1 MSLFQALPS
10 LRRQG
15 LSSFCNVQSIHIT
28 MQKTIKLY
36 ETPDMKVFEMH
47 AEGVMCTSDPVEQDY
62 GIAGGAGAN
71 GSLITIG
78 NDEDY

>member
-1 MSLFQALPS
+1 MPLFQALPS

-47 AEGVMCTSDPVEQDY
+47 AEGVMCQSFGDEGEAGVRILTDEY
-62 GIAGGAGAN
+62 G
-71 GSLITIG
+71 
-78 NDEDY
+78 EDL

>member
-47 AEGVMCTSDPVEQDY
+47 TEGVMCGSFGEANE
-62 GIAGGAGAN
+62 AGVILNEN
-71 GSLITIG
+71 GEYEY
-78 NDEDY
+78 NF

>member
-47 AEGVMCTSDPVEQDY
+47 TEGVMCQS
-62 GIAGGAGAN
+62 IN
-71 GSLITIG
+71 GVSIESLSY
-78 NDEDY
+78 DEDELGC

>member
-1 MSLFQALPS
+1 MVSLFQALPS

-36 ETPDMKVFEMH
+36 ETPDMKVFDMH
-47 AEGVMCTSDPVEQDY
+47 AEGVMCTSY
-62 GIAGGAGAN
+62 GEVGRAGAN
-71 GSLITIG
+71 GEFHNLLE
-78 NDEDY
+78 DEEDY

>member
-47 AEGVMCTSDPVEQDY
+47 TEGVMCTSFDGVTVQDLEY
-62 GIAGGAGAN
+62 DDDVLGC
-71 GSLITIG
+71 
-78 NDEDY
+78 

>member
-47 AEGVMCTSDPVEQDY
+47 TEGVMCQSPYGDPGEAGDEGIYYNEEGDY
-62 GIAGGAGAN
+62 
-71 GSLITIG
+71 
-78 NDEDY
+78 